1 MPAGPVAIE
10 KTTRELS
17 VVTILLLASSTFT
30 VIAAI
35 ELPKEAKGSE
45 YAKTRLT
52 QLRRYAG
59 YLEQNAGKPA
69 AEQEVEHEFAGMGP
83 GSGPAMTTTAPDAGA
98 PDAGAAVAG
107 VAAVAAETKPATIGA
122 APTPPAANPATTPD
136 ALAAPARSQTR
147 SWYSLDAVG
156 EAAKVPIAEP
166 IMETAKEPEIVFL
179 KTPPEAVIER
189 IPPRQ
194 RDWTASPVGEDTAEV
209 VSPTLDEPR
218 VDLDWGVGEGHSE
231 QNAVSFSW
239 NGAPV
244 QPETTAA
251 PTLEPLPPIVDLPII
266 PTAPA
271 APAAPQPA
279 AVTAKAG
286 EQTSNWGAGD
296 TATRSAQ
303 AAVAAAAAAF
313 WGTPNAPR
321 MEQAAASWGKQVS
334 TATDVMALPPNDR
347 PDMLAFLPP
356 AELSKVFKS
365 TDDSNLKKAVID
377 TLEHVGNTASLDAI
391 HESLDDP
398 DPEVQLYALDAADR
412 ILGKGI

>member
-1 MPAGPVAIE
+1 
-10 KTTRELS
+10 
-17 VVTILLLASSTFT
+17 
-30 VIAAI
+30 
-35 ELPKEAKGSE
+35 
-45 YAKTRLT
+45 
-52 QLRRYAG
+52 
-59 YLEQNAGKPA
+59 
-69 AEQEVEHEFAGMGP
+69 
-83 GSGPAMTTTAPDAGA
+83 
-98 PDAGAAVAG
+98 
-107 VAAVAAETKPATIGA
+107 
-122 APTPPAANPATTPD
+122 
-136 ALAAPARSQTR
+136 
-147 SWYSLDAVG
+147 
-156 EAAKVPIAEP
+156 
-166 IMETAKEPEIVFL
+166 
-179 KTPPEAVIER
+179 
-189 IPPRQ
+189 
-194 RDWTASPVGEDTAEV
+194 
-209 VSPTLDEPR
+209 LDEPK